1 MAIPFALS
9 KKSDGK
15 KNAEVKKQV
24 SSKLFEKCFTAY
36 QQSSSKLLQENSILV
51 RDHSILTKQFI
62 TENVLMLRGQ
72 FPVEMRR
79 KYITDEQLD
88 GSEKK
93 VDQLNPDEEEVDM
106 NVDNNEKDEKDEE
119 DEEDEED
126 EKYRKM
132 LEPFERKEDVHVNGM
147 LTIVKSN
154 YYPRIECAPGHEW
167 VIYDENA
174 LGRIKKFSVKRA
186 TKYGSCRR
194 QKDFKTFVVR
204 DGIQVLWIQRKKA
217 IRKVKSMTNLFTN
230 NLNP

>member
-1 MAIPFALS
+1 MSLTSS
-9 KKSDGK
+9 KKSDSKNKTDAK
-15 KNAEVKKQV
+15 KRTTTS

-51 RDHSILTKQFI
+51 QNHSILTKQFI
-62 TENVLMLRGQ
+62 TENVLMLRDQ

-79 KYITDEQLD
+79 KYITDEPL
-88 GSEKK
+88 EEK

-154 YYPRIECAPGHEW
+154 YYPRIECAPSHEW